1 MINKRKLGKTD
12 LFVSEIGLGGYQL
25 GGLSRINDIP
35 TAFGDMDE
43 KTAISIINTAMELG
57 INTFD
62 TADFYS
68 LGKSEIRLGKAV
80 KKYRNQVNL
89 FTKAGAVASYSD
101 IVSDTAVH
109 IDLSYHHLM
118 ASVDRSLKRL
128 GIDFLDVFQIHKSP
142 QSEEDFQ
149 NIEKAF
155 HRIKSEGKSRYCGA
169 SVGINYESG
178 IELMKRGLVDTLQIY
193 FSLIDP
199 IPLNEL
205 LPIAKQEGVGIIV
218 AEPLAQGLLTGKY
231 TPDHVFSH
239 SDLRSHIYD
248 SNLLQKKLKR
258 SQEFQFLI
266 NENRDASQVALS
278 YVLSMD
284 EVSTC
289 IPGVKSVEQL
299 KSNSL
304 ASEIKL
310 SKEEL
315 EKIKSI
321 QQRWFE

>member
-12 LFVSEIGLGGYQL
+12 LLVSEIGLGGYQL
-25 GGLSRINDIP
+25 GGFSKINEIP
-35 TAFGDMDE
+35 IAFGDMDE

-80 KKYRNQVNL
+80 KEYRDKVNL
-89 FTKAGAVASYSD
+89 FTKAGSVASYTD
-101 IVSDTAVH
+101 IAFD

-118 ASVDRSLKRL
+118 ASIDRSLKRL
-128 GIDFLDVFQIHKSP
+128 GTDFVDLFQIHKVP
-142 QSEEDFQ
+142 RSEEDFQ
-149 NIEKAF
+149 SIEKAF
-155 HRIKSEGKSRYCGA
+155 SKIKSEGKSRYCGV
-169 SVGINYESG
+169 SVGINYAVG
-178 IELMKRGLVDTLQIY
+178 IELMKRGLVDTLQLY

-199 IPLNEL
+199 IPVNEL
-205 LPIAKQEGVGIIV
+205 LPMAKQEGVGIII

-231 TPDHVFSH
+231 KPDHVFPNLDIRNH
-239 SDLRSHIYD
+239 VYD
-248 SNLLQKKLKR
+248 RNLLQKKLKR

-266 NENRDASQVALS
+266 NENRTASQVALS
-278 YVLSMD
+278 YVLSRN

-310 SKEEL
+310 SDEEL
-315 EKIKSI
+315 EKIKII
-321 QQRWFE
+321 QQKWFE

>member
-12 LFVSEIGLGGYQL
+12 LLVSEIGLGVYKL
-25 GGLSRINDIP
+25 GGFSKINEIP
-35 TAFGDMDE
+35 TAFGDLDE
-43 KTAISIINTAMELG
+43 KTAISIVNTALELG

-89 FTKAGAVASYSD
+89 FTKAGAVVSYSN
-101 IVSDTAVH
+101 IVSDIAVH

-118 ASVDRSLKRL
+118 ASIDRSLKRL
-128 GIDFLDVFQIHKSP
+128 GTDFVDVFQIHKAP
-142 QSEEDFQ
+142 QSEEDFH

-155 HRIKSEGKSRYCGA
+155 DKIKSEGKSRYCGV
-169 SVGINYESG
+169 SVGINYEAG

-199 IPLNEL
+199 IPVNEL
-205 LPIAKQEGVGIIV
+205 LPIAKQEGVGIVV
-218 AEPLAQGLLTGKY
+218 AEPLGQGLLTGKY
-231 TPDHVFSH
+231 DADYLFPN
-239 SDLRSHIYD
+239 SDLRHHVYD
-248 SNLLQKKLKR
+248 VNLLRKKLKK
-258 SQEFQFLI
+258 SQEFKFLI
-266 NENRDASQVALS
+266 NKNRNASQVALS
-278 YVLSMD
+278 YVLSRN

-289 IPGVKSVEQL
+289 IPGAKSVEQL

-310 SKEEL
+310 SDEEL

-321 QQRWFE
+321 QQKWVE

>member
-1 MINKRKLGKTD
+1 MIKKRKLGKTD
-12 LFVSEIGLGGYQL
+12 LLVSEIGLGGYQL
-25 GGLSRINDIP
+25 GGFSKINEIP
-35 TAFGDMDE
+35 IAFGDMDE

-80 KKYRNQVNL
+80 KEYRDKVNL
-89 FTKAGAVASYSD
+89 FTKAGSVASYTD
-101 IVSDTAVH
+101 IAFD

-118 ASVDRSLKRL
+118 ASIDRSLKRL
-128 GIDFLDVFQIHKSP
+128 GTDFVDLFQIHKVP
-142 QSEEDFQ
+142 RSEEDFQ
-149 NIEKAF
+149 SIEKAF
-155 HRIKSEGKSRYCGA
+155 SKIKSEGKSRYCGV
-169 SVGINYESG
+169 SVGINYAVG
-178 IELMKRGLVDTLQIY
+178 IELMKRGLVDTLQLY

-199 IPLNEL
+199 IPVNEL
-205 LPIAKQEGVGIIV
+205 LPMAKQEGVGIII

-231 TPDHVFSH
+231 KPDHVFPNLDIRNH
-239 SDLRSHIYD
+239 VYD
-248 SNLLQKKLKR
+248 RNLLQKKLKR

-266 NENRDASQVALS
+266 NENRTASQVALS
-278 YVLSMD
+278 YVLSRN

-310 SKEEL
+310 SDEEL
-315 EKIKSI
+315 EKIKNI
-321 QQRWFE
+321 QNKWVE

>member
-1 MINKRKLGKTD
+1 MIRKRKLGKTD
-12 LFVSEIGLGGYQL
+12 LLVSEIGLGGYQL
-25 GGLSRINDIP
+25 GGLSKINEIP

-80 KKYRNQVNL
+80 KEYRNKINL

-101 IVSDTAVH
+101 IVFDTAVH
-109 IDLSYHHLM
+109 IDLSYYHLM
-118 ASVDRSLKRL
+118 ASIDRSLKRL
-128 GIDFLDVFQIHKSP
+128 GTDFVDVFQIHKAP
-142 QSEEDFQ
+142 QSEEDFR
-149 NIEKAF
+149 NITKAF
-155 HRIKSEGKSRYCGA
+155 NKIKSDGKSRYCGA
-169 SVGINYESG
+169 SVGINYEAG

-199 IPLNEL
+199 TPLNEL

-218 AEPLAQGLLTGKY
+218 AEPLGQGLLTGKY
-231 TPDHVFSH
+231 VSDHVFPN
-239 SDLRSHIYD
+239 SDLRHHVYD
-248 SNLLQKKLKR
+248 SNLLQKKLKK

-266 NENRDASQVALS
+266 NENRNASQVALS
-278 YVLSMD
+278 YVLSRN

-289 IPGVKSVEQL
+289 IPGVKSIEQL
-299 KSNSL
+299 KSNSF

-310 SKEEL
+310 SDEEL

-321 QQRWFE
+321 QQNWVE

>member
-12 LFVSEIGLGGYQL
+12 LLVSEIGLGGYQL
-25 GGLSRINDIP
+25 GGFSKINEIP
-35 TAFGDMDE
+35 IAFGDMDE
-43 KTAISIINTAMELG
+43 KTAISIINTATELG

-68 LGKSEIRLGKAV
+68 LGNSEIRLGKAV
-80 KKYRNQVNL
+80 KEYRDKVNL
-89 FTKAGAVASYSD
+89 FTKAGSVASYSD
-101 IVSDTAVH
+101 SASDIAFD

-118 ASVDRSLKRL
+118 ASIDRSLKRL
-128 GIDFLDVFQIHKSP
+128 GTNFVDVFQIHKAP

-149 NIEKAF
+149 SIEKAF
-155 HRIKSEGKSRYCGA
+155 SKIRSNGKSRYCGV
-169 SVGINYESG
+169 SVGINYGAG
-178 IELMKRGLVDTLQIY
+178 IELMKRGLVDTLQLY

-205 LPIAKQEGVGIIV
+205 LPIAKQEGVGIII

-231 TPDHVFSH
+231 KPDYVFPKSDIRNHV
-239 SDLRSHIYD
+239 YD
-248 SNLLQKKLKR
+248 SNLLQKKLKK

-266 NENRDASQVALS
+266 NENRNASQVALS
-278 YVLSMD
+278 YVLSKN

-289 IPGVKSVEQL
+289 IPGVKSIEQL

-304 ASEIKL
+304 ASQMKL

-315 EKIKSI
+315 KKIKDI
-321 QQRWFE
+321 QQKWVE

>member
-12 LFVSEIGLGGYQL
+12 LLVSEIGLGGYQL
-25 GGLSRINDIP
+25 GGFSKINEIP
-35 TAFGDMDE
+35 TAFGDLDE
-43 KTAISIINTAMELG
+43 KTAISIVNTAMELG

-80 KKYRNQVNL
+80 KKCRNKVNL
-89 FTKAGAVASYSD
+89 FTKAGAVVSYSD
-101 IVSDTAVH
+101 IISDVAVH

-118 ASVDRSLKRL
+118 ASIDRSLRRL
-128 GIDFLDVFQIHKSP
+128 GTNFVDVFQIHKSP
-142 QSEEDFQ
+142 QSENDFR
-149 NIEKAF
+149 NIEKVF
-155 HRIKSEGKSRYCGA
+155 DKIKSEGKSRYCGV
-169 SVGINYESG
+169 SIGMNYESG

-199 IPLNEL
+199 IPVNEL

-218 AEPLAQGLLTGKY
+218 AEPLGQGLLTGKY
-231 TPDHVFSH
+231 PTDYLFPN
-239 SDLRSHIYD
+239 SDLRHHVYD
-248 SNLLQKKLKR
+248 VNLLQKKLKKSR
-258 SQEFQFLI
+258 EFQFLI
-266 NENRDASQVALS
+266 NKDRNASQVALS
-278 YVLSMD
+278 YVLSRD

-310 SKEEL
+310 SDEEL
-315 EKIKSI
+315 EKIKNI
-321 QQRWFE
+321 QNKWVE